1 LQAGVLFSL
10 GIQTPLLCHIQ
21 SFPFKFLKDLD
32 LLAILQASFVSS
44 HTKLDLDTSIA
55 MIEQAVQ
62 QLQDEDDHGT
72 GNDTRSGNDET
83 TLISRSI

>member
-1 LQAGVLFSL
+1 LQAEVLFSL

-21 SFPFKFLKDLD
+21 SFISMPLNHLD

-44 HTKLDLDTSIA
+44 HTELDLDTSIA

-62 QLQDEDDHGT
+62 QLQDENDHGT